1 MRNDAL
7 VILVAVVAAAVVL
20 GGCGSSAGMNS
31 TTPTAPQSTV
41 VTADTFVGTWTN
53 IDPQTR
59 TIPRITIRSEADRIY
74 VHGFGACVPTNCDWG
89 EACAPRTDASS
100 GTFTVNWDFGFE
112 TTRLTLTLASP
123 AGRLLTTAFE
133 HYTDNSG
140 RVDKNYIESF
150 NRGS

>member
-1 MRNDAL
+1 M
-7 VILVAVVAAAVVL
+7 
-20 GGCGSSAGMNS
+20 SS

-89 EACAPRTDASS
+89 EASAPRTDASS